1 MNTQKAVSLTEVE
14 KERYLRQLSMEDWSE
29 QDQLMLKNLHVT
41 VLGIGGAASS
51 IINNLLLLG
60 VGTIQAFDSDVV
72 ELSNLNRQ
80 FLHNEN
86 QVGRSKARSLKT
98 YAKKLNSNV
107 TVKSKQVRIDE
118 NTIEDTL
125 DPSTDILI
133 DTFDKWA
140 FRFIVNRFAVK
151 HQLPYLLAGVVS
163 NCFYTAMLHSPQT
176 PCLSCLLGRFQSRSI
191 LGTFRT
197 TLFPINILPLAALG
211 AFSLAQLLK
220 FVKSQKTT
228 NNFYFGS
235 LYETKQDIRF
245 FSLFLSKHFRNTSRE
260 QGIVWETE
268 WQNEGIRKITISKDP
283 SCRVCGKR

>member
-1 MNTQKAVSLTEVE
+1 MIIKQGVSLSRSE
-14 KERYLRQLSMEDWSE
+14 KERYLRQLSMGDWSE

-80 FLHNEN
+80 FLHNET
-86 QVGRSKARSLKT
+86 QVGRSKASSLKT
-98 YAKKLNSNV
+98 YAKRLNSNV
-107 TVKSKQVRIDE
+107 IVKSKQVKIDE

-125 DPSTDILI
+125 DPNTDILI

-151 HQLPYLLAGVVS
+151 HQVPYLLAGVVA

-176 PCLSCLLGRFQSRSI
+176 PCLSCLLGRFQSKSI

-211 AFSLAQLLK
+211 ALSVAEMIKFLK
-220 FVKSQKTT
+220 NQKVS
-228 NNFYFGS
+228 NYFYFGS
-235 LYETKQDIRF
+235 LYDTKQDIRF
-245 FSLFLSKHFRNTSRE
+245 FSLFLSKHFRSVCKE
-260 QGIVWETE
+260 QGITWGTE
-268 WQNEGIRKITISKDP
+268 WAAEGIKRIELSKDP
-283 SCRVCGKR
+283 SCRICANR

>member
-1 MNTQKAVSLTEVE
+1 MNMKRTVSLTGPD
-14 KERYLRQLSMEDWSE
+14 KERDLRQLAMSDWSE
-29 QDQLMLKNLHVT
+29 QDQLTLKNLHVT

-60 VGTIQAFDSDVV
+60 VGTIQAFDYDLV

-86 QVGRSKARSLKT
+86 QIGRSKADSLKS
-98 YAKKLNSNV
+98 YAKRLNSSV
-107 TVKSKQVRIDE
+107 IVKAEQVKIDE

-125 DPSTDILI
+125 NPNTDILI
-133 DTFDKWA
+133 DTLDKWA

-151 HQLPYLLAGVVS
+151 HQVPYLLAGVVA

-176 PCLSCLLGRFQSRSI
+176 PCLSCLLGRFQSKAI
-191 LGTFRT
+191 LGTFQN
-197 TLFPINILPLAALG
+197 TLFPTNILPLAALG
-211 AFSLAQLLK
+211 AFSLAEMLK
-220 FVKSQKTT
+220 FLKREKTS
-228 NNFYFGS
+228 NHFYFGS

-245 FSLFLSKHFRNTSRE
+245 FSLFLGKHFRNTSRE

-268 WQNEGIRKITISKDP
+268 WQSEGIKRITISKDP
-283 SCRVCGKR
+283 SCRVCGNR